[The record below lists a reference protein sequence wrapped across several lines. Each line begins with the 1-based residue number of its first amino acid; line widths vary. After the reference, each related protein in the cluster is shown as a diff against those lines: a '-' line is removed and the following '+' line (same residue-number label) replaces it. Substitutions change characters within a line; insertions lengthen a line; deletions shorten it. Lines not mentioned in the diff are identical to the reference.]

1 MGETVTGAGIER
13 TELQVATRTA
23 IADRLQISI
32 YDSRDAMGKAAAD
45 HVVDRI
51 NKILA
56 VREKVVM
63 IFAAAPSQDEF
74 LTHLTA
80 SKNVDWSRVVGLH
93 MDEYIHL
100 PRESGQLF
108 SQYLARH
115 LLSKVMMAKFHII
128 NAQAPDPESECNRY
142 ADLLRSFPPDIVC
155 MGIGENGH
163 IAFND
168 PPVADFADPK
178 SVKIVELDEPCR
190 QQQVNDGC
198 FPTIDKVPAI
208 ATTLTIPALMSAQFL
223 SVVVPSS
230 RKAQAVRNTV
240 HMPMSHAVPSTI
252 LRTHQNATL
261 FLDTDSASLL

>member
-1 MGETVTGAGIER
+1 MGETVTQAGNERIEP
-13 TELQVATRTA
+13 QVATRTA
-23 IADRLQISI
+23 TADRLQITI

-45 HVVDRI
+45 HVVGRV
-51 NKILA
+51 NEILA
-56 VREKVVM
+56 ARQEVNMV
-63 IFAAAPSQDEF
+63 FAAAPSQDEF
-74 LTHLTA
+74 LAHLTA
-80 SKNVDWSRVVGLH
+80 SKDIDWSRVIGFH

-115 LLSKVMMAKFHII
+115 LLSRVKMAKFHII
-128 NAQAPDPESECNRY
+128 NAQAPDPESECHRY
-142 ADLLRSFPPDIVC
+142 AELLKAFPPDIVC

-168 PPVADFADPK
+168 PPVADFTDPK
-178 SVKIVELDEPCR
+178 LVKIVELDAADR

-198 FPTIDKVPAI
+198 FPTIDKVPTI

-240 HMPMSHAVPSTI
+240 HKPMSHEVPSTI
-252 LRTHQNATL
+252 LRTHRNATL
-261 FLDTDSASLL
+261 FLDAGSASLL